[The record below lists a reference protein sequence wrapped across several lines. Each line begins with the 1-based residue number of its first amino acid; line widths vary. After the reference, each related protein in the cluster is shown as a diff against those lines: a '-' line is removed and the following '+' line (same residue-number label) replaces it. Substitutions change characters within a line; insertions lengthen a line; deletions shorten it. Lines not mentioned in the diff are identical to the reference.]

1 METGAITTNSSL
13 ASAAAAL
20 HRSPREERTET
31 IDSANEERT
40 EAANSSSQPT
50 ESRPELS
57 ESGLK
62 LSAGF
67 QSRATKTTEST
78 IENNAQAQQAINELS
93 IAIQKSP
100 DQAGAAQSNLS
111 SNVVKSLLG

>member
-1 METGAITTNSSL
+1 METGAISTHPSL

-20 HRSPREERTET
+20 QKSPREERTEA

-40 EAANSSSQPT
+40 EANTSSHPP

-62 LSAGF
+62 LSASF
-67 QSRATKTTEST
+67 LSHTSKTTEST
-78 IENNAQAQQAINELS
+78 IENNAQAQQAINALS

-100 DQAGAAQSNLS
+100 DQAGAAQNNLT